1 MTTYDVTP
9 DDDPLD
15 IAAVSSDDALVEQLR
30 HALSPDAAV
39 VWDDEDDDVDPA
51 LALLRA
57 LQVDVSAGVAADSNT
72 ILPTGV
78 TELLPRRRHLG
89 RGATIAVVSA
99 AVLSVAGVAA
109 ASAPGQPLAGVRH
122 AVSAAVSHAV
132 SHAVDALTPD
142 SPVGPVVEATER
154 PSAKPMPPGD
164 AVSAAER
171 SASAVRQIEANLDRA
186 AALIDDGRYQPAKNQ
201 LNAAASKL
209 LYVTDAGVKAGL
221 QSRLTALQ
229 SRLAAMPTAKPTPG
243 TSDDKGNHGQD
254 ATKGGNGG
262 NNGSGNGGNNGNGG
276 KATHSPKAVPTH
288 KPRVE
293 PTKTPG
299 GHGSDDATPDES
311 ATPDASSTPEPS
323 DN

>member
-15 IAAVSSDDALVEQLR
+15 VAAVSSDDALVEQLR

-57 LQVDVSAGVAADSNT
+57 LQVDVSAGVAAHSNT
-72 ILPTGV
+72 MLPTGV
-78 TELLPRRRHLG
+78 AELLPRRRHLG
-89 RGATIAVVSA
+89 RGATIAVVA
-99 AVLSVAGVAA
+99 ASVLSVAGVAA

-132 SHAVDALTPD
+132 DALTPD
-142 SPVGPVVEATER
+142 SQVGPAVEATES
-154 PSAKPMPPGD
+154 PSAKPTPPGD

-171 SASAVRQIEANLDRA
+171 SASAVRQIEDNLDRA

-209 LYVTDAGVKAGL
+209 RYVTDAGVKAGL

-243 TSDDKGNHGQD
+243 TSDDKTNHGQDPTKD
-254 ATKGGNGG
+254 ATKGGNSGNSGNSGKGG
-262 NNGSGNGGNNGNGG
+262 NGDNV
-276 KATHSPKAVPTH
+276 THSPKAEPTH

-293 PTKTPG
+293 PTKTPH
-299 GHGSDDATPDES
+299 GHGSDDATPDEIS
-311 ATPDASSTPEPS
+311 TPDPS